1 MQSEE
6 TSGGEAGPESEE
18 DGTETEREKTPA
30 PEPRHEAEKPSV
42 GKGTTRTVHVRG
54 GPAKIQG
61 VMESARRAQQA
72 REEYARTH
80 PQESQEGGAST
91 TGAKLRPEEAGE
103 ASKRRSLGESA
114 DLSSSTTDS
123 EWEKVSEGGDR

>member
-30 PEPRHEAEKPSV
+30 PEPREQPSV
-42 GKGTTRTVHVRG
+42 GKGTTRTVHIRG

-80 PQESQEGGAST
+80 PQHQEESGSA
-91 TGAKLRPEEAGE
+91 TGAKLRPEDAGE
-103 ASKRRSLGESA
+103 ATKRRSLGESA